1 MKIALI
7 VLYFLLHSRK
17 ITSCE
22 IIIYKILK
30 LYNKINF
37 RKIKIYIKRFFQ
49 YLFER
54 KNIPCYSIFPCFSKK
69 KKHISLHMLYKLNT
83 THKRDSTQRNDHQLL
98 VKILLKKKKRK
109 KKALFHVF
117 VTSLSNTRP
126 ITRPNIRFNE
136 CNLRWRTMAKGIVRV
151 MSIFLLQVVGAIPR
165 VSSKL
170 ACCEEDGHVP

>member
-17 ITSCE
+17 ITSCK

-69 KKHISLHMLYKLNT
+69 KKAYKSP
-83 THKRDSTQRNDHQLL
+83 H
-98 VKILLKKKKRK
+98 
-109 KKALFHVF
+109 ALQIKY
-117 VTSLSNTRP
+117 NP
-126 ITRPNIRFNE
+126 
-136 CNLRWRTMAKGIVRV
+136 
-151 MSIFLLQVVGAIPR
+151 
-165 VSSKL
+165 
-170 ACCEEDGHVP
+170 